1 MDEKIALNYCA
12 SFIDLLGQRDALKG
26 QNILPD
32 VRNEDIKK
40 EFMTVVKNSVGVIIK
55 LQEQADNFRKG
66 YSKPFPTRDLL
77 NEEEKILYDKM
88 KAQKPKQQRW
98 SDGLVY
104 FSPLGGANN
113 HCPMNAIFEIFGLS
127 GALCFIG
134 LANSK
139 PIRGAIEISW
149 GTELHNNELYGA
161 VVKNSYE
168 LESQIAQCPRIV
180 VGQYAID
187 YLKAHFAEPIDENDK
202 LAAYNR
208 ELAEMCLNMI
218 AMDQDGYHILDYLG
232 STFTTAV
239 TKKQKPKLYEYAY
252 SFICKEY
259 EEHCRNRNSKLAIR
273 YAWIKGYYDQNKIVD
288 QLENGSI
295 PK

>member
-1 MDEKIALNYCA
+1 MDEKDVFNYCV
-12 SFIDLLGQRDALKG
+12 SFVDILGQRDALKG

-32 VRNEDIKK
+32 VRNEDTKK
-40 EFMTVVKNSVGVIIK
+40 EFRAVVRNSVGAIIK
-55 LQEQADNFRKG
+55 LQELADTFRQG

-77 NEEEKILYDKM
+77 NKEEKSLYDKM

-104 FSPLGGANN
+104 FSPLGGENN

-127 GALCFIG
+127 GILCFIG
-134 LANSK
+134 LANSM
-139 PIRGAIEISW
+139 PVRGAIEISW
-149 GTELHNNELYGA
+149 GVELHHSELYGA

-168 LESQIAQCPRIV
+168 LESSVAQSPRIV

-187 YLKAHFAEPIDENDK
+187 YLRSHFVEPIDEGDK

-208 ELAEMCLNMI
+208 DLAEICLNMVVV
-218 AMDQDGYHILDYLG
+218 DQDGYHILDYLG
-232 STFTTAV
+232 RTFTHTV
-239 TKKQKPKLYEYAY
+239 TREKRPSLYKLAY

-259 EEHCRNRNSKLAIR
+259 EEHFKNRNTKLSIR
-273 YAWIKGYYDQNKIVD
+273 YAWLKGYYDQNKVVE
-288 QLENGSI
+288 Q
-295 PK
+295 

>member
-1 MDEKIALNYCA
+1 MFNYCV

-40 EFMTVVKNSVGVIIK
+40 EFMTVVKNSVGIIIK
-55 LQEQADNFRKG
+55 LQEQAENFRQG
-66 YSKPFPTRDLL
+66 YSKPFPTRELL
-77 NEEEKILYDKM
+77 NEEEKYLYDKM

-104 FSPLGGANN
+104 FSPLGGENN

-149 GTELHNNELYGA
+149 GIELHDNELYGA

-168 LESQIAQCPRIV
+168 LESRIAQSPRII

-187 YLKAHFAEPIDENDK
+187 YLKDQIVAPIDEDDK
-202 LAAYNR
+202 LAVYNR
-208 ELAEMCLNMI
+208 QLADICLNMTAI
-218 AMDQDGYHILDYLG
+218 DQDGYHVLDYLG
-232 STFTTAV
+232 NTFTTVV
-239 TKKQKPKLYEYAY
+239 TKKKKSKLYEYAY

-259 EEHCRNRNSKLAIR
+259 ENHVKNRDSKLAIR
-273 YAWIKGYYDQNKIVD
+273 YAWLKGYYDQNKVVD
-288 QLENGSI
+288 Q
-295 PK
+295 

>member
-1 MDEKIALNYCA
+1 MDENNVFNYCA

-55 LQEQADNFRKG
+55 LQKQADNFRQS

-77 NEEEKILYDKM
+77 NEEEKLLYDKM

-98 SDGLVY
+98 SDGLVF
-104 FSPLGGANN
+104 FSPLGGENN

-127 GALCFIG
+127 GVLCFIG

-149 GTELHNNELYGA
+149 GIELHDNELYGA

-168 LESQIAQCPRIV
+168 LESQIVQSPRIV
-180 VGQYAID
+180 VGQHAID
-187 YLKAHFAEPIDENDK
+187 YLKAHCAEPIDENDK

-208 ELAEMCLNMI
+208 NLAEMCLNMI
-218 AMDQDGYHILDYLG
+218 AIDQDGYHILDYLG
-232 STFTTAV
+232 ITFTNAV
-239 TKKQKPKLYEYAY
+239 TKEQKSKLYEYAY

-259 EEHCRNRNSKLAIR
+259 EEHFRNRNTKLAIR
-273 YAWIKGYYDQNKIVD
+273 YAWLKGYYDQNKVVD
-288 QLENGSI
+288 Q
-295 PK
+295 